1 MKNILKTTI
10 AICLLSSYTLVNA
23 QNAAVVNGKPISSA
37 KLNRLIEQ
45 SGQPNSPELR
55 EKARDILITKELV
68 LQEADKRGITK
79 NPDVQEAIEQAKLS
93 VLVSAVFEDFVAK
106 EGISDAELQP
116 VYESMKSQMG
126 GKEYKVRHI
135 LVSEEKLAKS
145 LLAKI
150 KAGGSF
156 ADLAKANSKDPGSA
170 VKGGDLDWVSAN
182 SLVPEFSKVMTT
194 LTAGQLAPEPVKTEF
209 GWHIIQVDE
218 IKETPIPTLAE
229 VKPKL
234 VQMLTQDQNWQKAK
248 FAEMMEKFKSKA
260 KIQ

>member
-1 MKNILKTTI
+1 MKTILKTTL
-10 AICLLSSYTLVNA
+10 AVCLLSAYPLVNA
-23 QNAAVVNGKPISSA
+23 QNAAVVNGKPITSA

-106 EGISDAELQP
+106 EGITDKELEP
-116 VYESMKSQMG
+116 IYESMKSQMG
-126 GKEYKVRHI
+126 GKEYKARHI
-135 LVSEEKLAKS
+135 LVSDEKLAKS

-150 KAGGSF
+150 KGGASF
-156 ADLAKANSKDPGSA
+156 AELAKANSKDPGSA
-170 VKGGDLDWVSAN
+170 VKGGDLDWVSAT

-194 LTAGQLAPEPVKTEF
+194 YYSV
-209 GWHIIQVDE
+209 V
-218 IKETPIPTLAE
+218 
-229 VKPKL
+229 
-234 VQMLTQDQNWQKAK
+234 
-248 FAEMMEKFKSKA
+248 
-260 KIQ
+260 

>member
-1 MKNILKTTI
+1 MKIILKTTI
-10 AICLLSSYTLVNA
+10 AICLLSSYTFVNA

-68 LQEADKRGITK
+68 LQEADKRGLTK
-79 NPDVQEAIEQAKLS
+79 SPEIQEAIEQAKLS
-93 VLVSAVFEDFVAK
+93 VLVSAVFEDFVSK
-106 EGISDAELQP
+106 EGISDAELQT
-116 VYESMKSQMG
+116 VYDSMKSQMG
-126 GKEYKVRHI
+126 GKEYKTRHI
-135 LVSEEKLAKS
+135 LVGEEKLAKS

-150 KAGGSF
+150 KAGASF
-156 ADLAKANSKDPGSA
+156 AELAKANSKDPGSA

-194 LTAGQLAPEPVKTEF
+194 LSAGQLAPEPVKTEF

-234 VQMLTQDQNWQKAK
+234 VQMLTQDQNWQKSK

>member
-1 MKNILKTTI
+1 MKTILKTTL
-10 AICLLSSYTLVNA
+10 AVCLLSAYPLVNA
-23 QNAAVVNGKPISSA
+23 QNAAVVNGKPITSA

-106 EGISDAELQP
+106 EGITDKELEP
-116 VYESMKSQMG
+116 IYESMKSQMG
-126 GKEYKVRHI
+126 GKEYKARHI
-135 LVSEEKLAKS
+135 LVSDEKLAKS

-150 KAGGSF
+150 KGGASF
-156 ADLAKANSKDPGSA
+156 AELAKANSKDPGSA
-170 VKGGDLDWVSAN
+170 VKGGDLDWVSAT

-194 LTAGQLAPEPVKTEF
+194 LSAGQLASEPVKTEF

-218 IKETPIPTLAE
+218 IRETPIPTLAE

-234 VQMLTQDQNWQKAK
+234 VQTLTQDQNWQKAK